1 MEAMEGASMN
11 NGDRPVAAVLAEAAQ
26 AAGYAPSVHN
36 TQPWRWRASPEAL
49 DLFAVRER
57 QLGVADPE
65 GRLLAVSCGAAMHHA
80 RVALAAEGWTVA
92 VARTPDP
99 ANPDHLARITLVGRI
114 AVTPEAM
121 RHFQTLR
128 LRHTDRRPVS
138 DTPVRQEAVAAIREA
153 VTAGGVDLHVL
164 TGDQVLE
171 LAAAASHADKVETED
186 PRQREELAYWI
197 GGDRPE
203 GIGIPDAAIPREAPQ
218 TTVPGRDFVR
228 AGTLAVGSGHDR
240 AAIYAVMYGPGDEPA
255 DWLLAGE
262 ALSVGWLAATELGV
276 TVLPFSSVIEIPS
289 TRHTLRGMV
298 SGLGYP
304 YLVLR
309 LGTADPD
316 HPGPPHTP
324 RLRAAQ
330 TIDVAAG

>member
-1 MEAMEGASMN
+1 MSD
-11 NGDRPVAAVLAEAAQ
+11 GDRPRAAVLAEAAQ

-36 TQPWRWRASPEAL
+36 TQPWRWRAAGEAL

-57 QLGVADPE
+57 QLDVADPE
-65 GRLLAVSCGAAMHHA
+65 GRLLAISCGTAVQHA

-92 VARTPDP
+92 VARMPDP
-99 ANPDHLARITLVGRI
+99 ADRDHLARITLTGRT

-121 RHFQTLR
+121 RHFQTMR

-138 DTPVRQEAVAAIREA
+138 DTPVRPEAIAAIREA
-153 VTAGGVDLHVL
+153 VTASGIDLHVL
-164 TGDQVLE
+164 TGDQILE

-186 PRQREELAYWI
+186 PEQREELAYWV

-203 GIGIPDAAIPREAPQ
+203 GTGVPDAVIPSQAPQ

-228 AGTLAVGSGHDR
+228 AGTLTVGSGHDR
-240 AAIYAVMYGPGDEPA
+240 AAAYAIMYGPGDELA

-262 ALSVGWLAATELGV
+262 ALSAGWLAATELGV
-276 TVLPFSSVIEIPS
+276 TVLPFSSVIEIPG
-289 TRHTLRGMV
+289 TRHTLRGML
-298 SGLGYP
+298 SDLGYP

-324 RLRAAQ
+324 RLRADQ
-330 TIDVAAG
+330 TIDVIAG